1 MGNPT
6 AQSSSSSFSG
16 LASSSLP
23 SLGGDSLARPTWKRS
38 LQELAAS
45 NMALMNNNNSNSNNN
60 NSNNNVGASSSSH
73 FAAPPTAAA
82 QILLGSRTD
91 FGSLLNNKSFTKK
104 TTTTTTST
112 TSKLS
117 SQASSSRY
125 SFDAMSGG
133 GIEAVVRRHRD
144 GMLERILKEQ
154 REQTQQLLDKAV
166 ERQVEDDWRQER
178 NWWRKELVGDR
189 NLVDATNHNNI
200 PSSSDPSAGIIK
212 QRLVGGST
220 KNNPTTRGL
229 LVADYTGG
237 TNNSLYAT
245 GCDPKAMQEH
255 LAVVKQ
261 IQPTSDPL
269 RAIASFEQLAC
280 TKTFGGGYKNAWMI
294 LSSMIPR
301 MQSAIGAAQGA
312 QSHFCK
318 QYQTIINN
326 HVKSASLSGQ
336 DGSTSVYYGGNG
348 MASTIASYVKL
359 ISGSNASVWETL
371 YYCLRCGDVNAAKAV
386 LNATPAGR
394 EQFSEQPILSQVIGQ
409 LSERQGSASCMFE
422 VGSPNIMSR
431 DRFNVLDLY
440 QKTKNLDPNNT
451 HKLSVLAL
459 LCGQRLESFST
470 VEDYLF
476 GCLWLALMDKE
487 NPIRQIEVIG
497 ASVRKY
503 GPSHFAADGSGEWG
517 YVLPLIASQQFETA
531 LSYLA
536 EAGGPTGLMQAA
548 HLGII
553 FAVAGITVA
562 DLGDASSSSR
572 GSRDVVTA
580 LLVNYA
586 TQSEREPSAR
596 GLASLEYLLK
606 IPNTEESI
614 YQVANLI
621 HRSPVDQIEALTGVL
636 DAVGNRKNAFLDT
649 RLPEEI
655 VSRIIV
661 TAAELFQKQASDRSK
676 IELSAK
682 LFMLGYNHSKL
693 VQLLN
698 ERISSV
704 NETNGDK
711 KFWMDQSE
719 LFYNAYLSKR
729 TNVLDSIE
737 RAGKLQLINTN
748 RCLLELRSFF
758 DSYRERK
765 FEEAFGKVS
774 RTGLLPFA
782 TEELN
787 EKASKFRDLDPI
799 LKNEF
804 PAVLSATVECLCEL
818 FFRLKSESRGL
829 PQVVL
834 DRLKELEYLARF
846 IFLFSG
852 LINMPSSCKNDI
864 ARMRANMI
872 V

>member
-1 MGNPT
+1 
-6 AQSSSSSFSG
+6 
-16 LASSSLP
+16 
-23 SLGGDSLARPTWKRS
+23 
-38 LQELAAS
+38 
-45 NMALMNNNNSNSNNN
+45 
-60 NSNNNVGASSSSH
+60 
-73 FAAPPTAAA
+73 
-82 QILLGSRTD
+82 
-91 FGSLLNNKSFTKK
+91 
-104 TTTTTTST
+104 
-112 TSKLS
+112 
-117 SQASSSRY
+117 
-125 SFDAMSGG
+125 
-133 GIEAVVRRHRD
+133 
-144 GMLERILKEQ
+144 
-154 REQTQQLLDKAV
+154 
-166 ERQVEDDWRQER
+166 
-178 NWWRKELVGDR
+178 
-189 NLVDATNHNNI
+189 
-200 PSSSDPSAGIIK
+200 
-212 QRLVGGST
+212 
-220 KNNPTTRGL
+220 
-229 LVADYTGG
+229 
-237 TNNSLYAT
+237 
-245 GCDPKAMQEH
+245 
-255 LAVVKQ
+255 
-261 IQPTSDPL
+261 
-269 RAIASFEQLAC
+269 
-280 TKTFGGGYKNAWMI
+280 
-294 LSSMIPR
+294 
-301 MQSAIGAAQGA
+301 
-312 QSHFCK
+312 
-318 QYQTIINN
+318 
-326 HVKSASLSGQ
+326 
-336 DGSTSVYYGGNG
+336 
-348 MASTIASYVKL
+348 
-359 ISGSNASVWETL
+359 
-371 YYCLRCGDVNAAKAV
+371 
-386 LNATPAGR
+386 
-394 EQFSEQPILSQVIGQ
+394 
-409 LSERQGSASCMFE
+409 
-422 VGSPNIMSR
+422 MSR
-431 DRFNVLDLY
+431 DRFNILDLY
-440 QKTKNLDPNNT
+440 EKTKNLDPNNT

-497 ASVRKY
+497 ASIRKY

-548 HLGII
+548 HLGIV

-572 GSRDVVTA
+572 GSANRDIVTA

-606 IPNTEESI
+606 IPNKEESI

-621 HRSPVDQIEALTGVL
+621 HRSPSDQIEVLTGVL
-636 DAVGNRKNAFLDT
+636 DAVGNRKNAFLDG
-649 RLPEEI
+649 RLAEET

-661 TAAELFQKQASDRSK
+661 TAAELFQNQASDRSK

-698 ERISSV
+698 EQIASV
-704 NETNGDK
+704 NVTNGDK

-737 RAGKLQLINTN
+737 REGKLHLINTN

-758 DSYRERK
+758 DTYRERK
-765 FEEAFGKVS
+765 FEDAFGKVA
-774 RTGLLPFA
+774 RTGLIPMA

-787 EKASKFRDLDPI
+787 EKSSKFRDLDPL
-799 LKNEF
+799 LKKEF
-804 PAVLSATVECLCEL
+804 SAVLSATVECLCEL

-834 DRLKELEYLARF
+834 DRLKELEYLARYL
-846 IFLFSG
+846 FLFAG